1 MWGLSMIPIDG
12 TSNFAVLDLT
22 FEVVLNVA
30 WKTWRAAQF
39 EHLDTRWAPYVWSR
53 TRAQL

>member
-1 MWGLSMIPIDG
+1 MIPIDG